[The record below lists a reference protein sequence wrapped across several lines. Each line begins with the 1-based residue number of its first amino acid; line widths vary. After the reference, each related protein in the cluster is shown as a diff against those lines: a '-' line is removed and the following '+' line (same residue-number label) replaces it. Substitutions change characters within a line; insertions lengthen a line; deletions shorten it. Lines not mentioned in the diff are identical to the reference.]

1 MPPFHDIRHATG
13 SFLASAGVGPA
24 EGAGRLGNSEA
35 VFLGT
40 YLHAAPA
47 KDGPIAELLGAAI
60 DEAMGQSRA

>member
-1 MPPFHDIRHATG
+1 VP
-13 SFLASAGVGPA
+13 
-24 EGAGRLGNSEA
+24 
-35 VFLGT
+35 